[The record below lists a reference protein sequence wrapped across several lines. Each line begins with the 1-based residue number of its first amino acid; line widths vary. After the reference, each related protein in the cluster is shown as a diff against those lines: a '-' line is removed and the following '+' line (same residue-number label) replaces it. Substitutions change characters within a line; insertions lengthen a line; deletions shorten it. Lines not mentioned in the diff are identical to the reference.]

1 MLLLFSLLFFLT
13 KHLFC
18 FILLRTLLIAIF
30 FKKLI
35 FPPNNLHKNN
45 SNPPW
50 PSSWPFTP
58 PSPPKNHQNC
68 QQFASN
74 RYTQRKDPKKSNFF
88 PFFSLSTPPPLFN
101 IVLFS
106 VIAFTICI
114 YTWVFVF
121 TFDQT
126 NQF

>member
-30 FKKLI
+30 FKKNWFSRQIIYTNIIQIHHDHPLDPLLPLPLQRI
-35 FPPNNLHKNN
+35 IKIVCSLHQTAIHKGK
-45 SNPPW
+45 
-50 PSSWPFTP
+50 T
-58 PSPPKNHQNC
+58 PKNQT
-68 QQFASN
+68 FSL
-74 RYTQRKDPKKSNFF
+74 
-88 PFFSLSTPPPLFN
+88 FSLSQPPPLIN